1 MLLLGLLGLT
11 TSCAAV
17 VLQAHAPSARLLAPS
32 ARPPLALRM
41 SQSYETAGIGQS
53 EKASGMHAT
62 GFRFMPIST
71 MRRDEAALLFAI
83 AGAYPGLTAEQLTAP
98 QALPFPDPGKWNYH
112 RLTSDA
118 IPGGFI
124 TLPADES
131 VLACPNTVAV
141 VCSSSSLGLEAADGQ
156 EHEVV
161 ALINRSDKATTDPA
175 EFDERTFYAMADESG
190 AVQIRWIDALPAGWR
205 ILGRLIY
212 TQMPFVVKPNE
223 TKGFAETSDDFE
235 F

>member
-71 MRRDEAALLFAI
+71 MRRDEAALLLRSPVHI
-83 AGAYPGLTAEQLTAP
+83 LGSQP
-98 QALPFPDPGKWNYH
+98 
-112 RLTSDA
+112 
-118 IPGGFI
+118 
-124 TLPADES
+124 
-131 VLACPNTVAV
+131 
-141 VCSSSSLGLEAADGQ
+141 SSSQHPRHCPSQILASG
-156 EHEVV
+156 
-161 ALINRSDKATTDPA
+161 TT
-175 EFDERTFYAMADESG
+175 TG
-190 AVQIRWIDALPAGWR
+190 
-205 ILGRLIY
+205 
-212 TQMPFVVKPNE
+212 
-223 TKGFAETSDDFE
+223 
-235 F
+235 